1 MEGKNPLCVEILSD
15 DLRKGDFY
23 VELEFKQVRNTLIVR
38 VRGEIDMLVSEKMRK
53 EIDKKVEENEIANLI
68 MNLEKVNFIDSSGLG
83 VIIGR
88 YKKINASGGRMCIV
102 GANPSIQKILVFSG
116 INKLVP
122 LYNTEQEVV
131 QF

>member
-1 MEGKNPLCVEILSD
+1 M
-15 DLRKGDFY
+15 
-23 VELEFKQVRNTLIVR
+23 ELEFKQVRNTLIVR

>member
-1 MEGKNPLCVEILSD
+1 VEGKNPFSVEILSD
-15 DLRKGDFY
+15 DLRKGDFH
-23 VELEFKQVRNTLIVR
+23 VDLEFKQVRNTLVVR
-38 VRGEIDMLVSEKMRK
+38 VRGEVDMLVSEKMRQ
-53 EIDKKVEENEIANLI
+53 EIDKIIEENGIVNLI
-68 MNLEKVNFIDSSGLG
+68 MNLEEVSFIDSSGLG

-88 YKKINASGGRMCIV
+88 YKKVNASGGRMCIV

-122 LYNTEQEVV
+122 LYSTEQEIV